1 MNLLWLVVEKGWLG
15 YTSTFFFSWST
26 ACVWC
31 LAPNQISFSIIFS
44 FCLTPPL
51 QPPLLPYFSISSKYR
66 QRRLI
71 PHLSVSHSHT
81 NSQVYAGLMRHFAC
95 AGKRKKKKE
104 EAHLR
109 VPLKAKH
116 GFWAENSTMDTK
128 VSFKLKGA
136 SGSLK
141 MDLHPLLMPSL
152 PCLFCS
158 CRNSMQ
164 KGKKR
169 LVQKCFI
176 PVSCLYYCFHP
187 ALLGGGWLPL
197 WCQRRVRLPFELSLT

>member
-1 MNLLWLVVEKGWLG
+1 
-15 YTSTFFFSWST
+15 
-26 ACVWC
+26 
-31 LAPNQISFSIIFS
+31 
-44 FCLTPPL
+44 
-51 QPPLLPYFSISSKYR
+51 
-66 QRRLI
+66 
-71 PHLSVSHSHT
+71 
-81 NSQVYAGLMRHFAC
+81 MRHFAC
-95 AGKRKKKKE
+95 AGKRKKE
-104 EAHLR
+104 EEEGAHLR

-141 MDLHPLLMPSL
+141 MDPHPLLMPSL

-158 CRNSMQ
+158 RMNSMQ
-164 KGKKR
+164 KGKRR

-176 PVSCLYYCFHP
+176 PVSYLYYCFHL

-197 WCQRRVRLPFELSLT
+197 WCQRRVRLPFEISRIRFARLQCSNIWILLHYVMLRSRMSFKRDLADCTQKNDIKERNVQNRKHAERSLIFS